1 MRFFL
6 CLFLFFPLLAFS
18 SPDLFSHRIVPFSL
32 TEADYE
38 CLSRPEVVT
47 EVADNAFWEQT
58 ADGLKLAIKSDGCIF
73 WFSGEIIFK
82 ENPDDPD
89 NPYSFFVWYPVRADN
104 TPDGDGDGDGD
115 GSSGG
120 NGEEGNGGSGGTGN
134 DNTVSGRTSA
144 TYLLQVADTLR
155 KKECDNNPLLICGSF
170 SGYYPPRETMPLS
183 ELRAHAK
190 YYSCTPNGSDWQSLY
205 NSTCYLMAGYKIE
218 DGKIVPDNGNEE
230 DNNGSEDN
238 NSGSEGG
245 NNSGGGNTGSDGN
258 DNNTGNGDDGL
269 SDEWGRKI
277 YYLLNAGLPA
287 IGDKIDSFH
296 HSFITQ
302 SGITSDYLAAIDE
315 KLGMLTAQDENYAE
329 SQAQFNSTMQGI
341 IENGI
346 SSVEQGVQ
354 DRIQELIPLIEDY
367 VPVLNFSGIIPQGFF
382 GNNRDVCVPLDL
394 SFSFRPFGGEEIPFN
409 LSTEGVCRIYDGYLR
424 EVIRFFIYVI
434 TAVSL
439 IILIDKSLSG
449 R

>member
-1 MRFFL
+1 
-6 CLFLFFPLLAFS
+6 
-18 SPDLFSHRIVPFSL
+18 
-32 TEADYE
+32 
-38 CLSRPEVVT
+38 
-47 EVADNAFWEQT
+47 
-58 ADGLKLAIKSDGCIF
+58 
-73 WFSGEIIFK
+73 
-82 ENPDDPD
+82 
-89 NPYSFFVWYPVRADN
+89 
-104 TPDGDGDGDGD
+104 
-115 GSSGG
+115 
-120 NGEEGNGGSGGTGN
+120 
-134 DNTVSGRTSA
+134 
-144 TYLLQVADTLR
+144 
-155 KKECDNNPLLICGSF
+155 
-170 SGYYPPRETMPLS
+170 
-183 ELRAHAK
+183 
-190 YYSCTPNGSDWQSLY
+190 
-205 NSTCYLMAGYKIE
+205 
-218 DGKIVPDNGNEE
+218 
-230 DNNGSEDN
+230 
-238 NSGSEGG
+238 
-245 NNSGGGNTGSDGN
+245 
-258 DNNTGNGDDGL
+258 DGL

-296 HSFITQ
+296 SSYIELQNKTLVTMDYMTERQVKYLHS
-302 SGITSDYLAAIDE
+302 IDE
-315 KLGMLTAQDENYAE
+315 KFGALTEPDKNYSS

-394 SFSFRPFGGEEIPFN
+394 SFSFRPFGGEEMPFN

-439 IILIDKSLSG
+439 VILVDKSLSG

>member
-1 MRFFL
+1 MRL
-6 CLFLFFPLLAFS
+6 LFLLLFLPFFS
-18 SPDLFSHRIVPFSL
+18 SAESFTRTFAPFNL
-32 TEADYE
+32 TESDEA
-38 CLSRPEVVT
+38 CISRPALQGSLSGAFRSDNTWYAVV
-47 EVADNAFWEQT
+47 
-58 ADGLKLAIKSDGCIF
+58 DGCIYMATGVIVGSETGDVAATN
-73 WFSGEIIFK
+73 WI
-82 ENPDDPD
+82 
-89 NPYSFFVWYPVRADN
+89 PVAAYE
-104 TPDGDGDGDGD
+104 PSDGDGGDGD
-115 GSSGG
+115 NSSGG
-120 NGEEGNGGSGGTGN
+120 NGDNSSGDDN
-134 DNTVSGRTSA
+134 DNAVSGQVSA
-144 TYLLQVADTLR
+144 VYLLELADTLR
-155 KKECDNNPLLICGSF
+155 RQECDNNPLLICGSF

-190 YYSCTPNGSDWQSLY
+190 YYSCTPNGSGWQNLY
-205 NSTCYLMAGYKIE
+205 NSTCYLREGYKIE

-238 NSGSEGG
+238 NSGSDGG

-296 HSFITQ
+296 SSYIELQNKTLVTMDYMTERQVKYLHS
-302 SGITSDYLAAIDE
+302 IDE
-315 KLGMLTAQDENYAE
+315 KFGALTEPDKNYSS
-329 SQAQFNSTMQGI
+329 SQAQFNSTMQRI

-394 SFSFRPFGGEEIPFN
+394 SFSFRPFGGEEMPFN

-439 IILIDKSLSG
+439 VILVDKSLSG

>member
-1 MRFFL
+1 MRL
-6 CLFLFFPLLAFS
+6 LFLLLFLPFFS
-18 SPDLFSHRIVPFSL
+18 SAESFTRTFAPFNL
-32 TEADYE
+32 TESDEA
-38 CLSRPEVVT
+38 CISRPALQGSLSGAFRSDNTWYAVV
-47 EVADNAFWEQT
+47 
-58 ADGLKLAIKSDGCIF
+58 DGCIYMATGVIVGSETGDVAATN
-73 WFSGEIIFK
+73 WI
-82 ENPDDPD
+82 
-89 NPYSFFVWYPVRADN
+89 PVAAYE
-104 TPDGDGDGDGD
+104 PSDGDGGDGD
-115 GSSGG
+115 NSSGG
-120 NGEEGNGGSGGTGN
+120 NGDNSSGGGN
-134 DNTVSGRTSA
+134 DNTVSGRVSA
-144 TYLLQVADTLR
+144 TYLLQLADAL
-155 KKECDNNPLLICGSF
+155 KEKECSSPTMICGSF
-170 SGYYPPRETMPLS
+170 SFASEPEEVMKLS
-183 ELRAHAK
+183 DVRAFAG
-190 YYSCTPNGSDWQSLY
+190 YYSCIPNGSGWQSLY
-205 NSTCYLMAGYKIE
+205 KSTCYLREGYKIE
-218 DGKIVPDNGNEE
+218 DGKIVPDNGNED

-238 NSGSEGG
+238 NSGNEGG

-258 DNNTGNGDDGL
+258 DNDTGNGDDGL

-315 KLGMLTAQDENYAE
+315 KLGILTAQDENYAE

-394 SFSFRPFGGEEIPFN
+394 SFSFRPFGGEEMPFN
-409 LSTEGVCRIYDGYLR
+409 LSTESVCRIYDGYLR

-439 IILIDKSLSG
+439 VILVDKSLSG

>member
-1 MRFFL
+1 MRL
-6 CLFLFFPLLAFS
+6 LFLLLFLPFFS
-18 SPDLFSHRIVPFSL
+18 SAESFTRTFAPFNL
-32 TEADYE
+32 TESDEA
-38 CLSRPEVVT
+38 CISRPALQGSLSGAFRSDNTWYAVV
-47 EVADNAFWEQT
+47 
-58 ADGLKLAIKSDGCIF
+58 DGCIYMATGVIVGSETGDVAATN
-73 WFSGEIIFK
+73 WI
-82 ENPDDPD
+82 
-89 NPYSFFVWYPVRADN
+89 PVAAYE
-104 TPDGDGDGDGD
+104 PSDGDGGDGD
-115 GSSGG
+115 NSSGG
-120 NGEEGNGGSGGTGN
+120 NGDNSSGGGN
-134 DNTVSGRTSA
+134 DNTVSGRVSA
-144 TYLLQVADTLR
+144 TYLLELADAL
-155 KKECDNNPLLICGSF
+155 KEKECSSPTMICGSF
-170 SGYYPPRETMPLS
+170 SFASEPEEVMKLS
-183 ELRAHAK
+183 DVRAFAS
-190 YYSCTPNGSDWQSLY
+190 YYSCIPNGSGWQSLY
-205 NSTCYLMAGYKIE
+205 KSTCYLREGYKIE
-218 DGKIVPDNGNEE
+218 DGKIVPDNGNEG

-315 KLGMLTAQDENYAE
+315 KLGILTAQDENYAE
-329 SQAQFNSTMQGI
+329 SQVQFNSTMQGI

-394 SFSFRPFGGEEIPFN
+394 SFSFRPFGGEEMPFN

-439 IILIDKSLSG
+439 VILVDKSLSG

>member
-1 MRFFL
+1 MRL
-6 CLFLFFPLLAFS
+6 LFLLLFLPFFS
-18 SPDLFSHRIVPFSL
+18 SAESFTRTFAPFKL
-32 TEADYE
+32 TEADE
-38 CLSRPEVVT
+38 TCISRPALQGVT
-47 EVADNAFWEQT
+47 LSGAFRSDNTWYAV
-58 ADGLKLAIKSDGCIF
+58 LDGCIYEATGDVIVGSD
-73 WFSGEIIFK
+73 SGTVLAYWI
-82 ENPDDPD
+82 
-89 NPYSFFVWYPVRADN
+89 PVAAYE
-104 TPDGDGDGDGD
+104 PSDGDGGDGD
-115 GSSGG
+115 NSSGG
-120 NGEEGNGGSGGTGN
+120 NGDNSSGGGN
-134 DNTVSGRTSA
+134 DNTVSGRVSA
-144 TYLLQVADTLR
+144 TYLLQLADAL
-155 KKECDNNPLLICGSF
+155 KEKECSSPTMICGSF
-170 SGYYPPRETMPLS
+170 SFASEPEEVMKLS
-183 ELRAHAK
+183 DVRAFAS
-190 YYSCTPNGSDWQSLY
+190 YYSCIPNGSGWQSLY
-205 NSTCYLMAGYKIE
+205 KSTCYLREGYKIE
-218 DGKIVPDNGNEE
+218 DGKIVPDNGNEG

-238 NSGSEGG
+238 NSGGG
-245 NNSGGGNTGSDGN
+245 NSGSDGN

-315 KLGMLTAQDENYAE
+315 KLGMLTAQDDNYAE

-382 GNNRDVCVPLDL
+382 GSNRDVCVPLDL
-394 SFSFRPFGGEEIPFN
+394 SFSFRPFGGEEMPFN

-439 IILIDKSLSG
+439 VILVDKSLSG